1 MNRSTKLITACVTG
15 LLLLFI
21 ATEPAGLPPPFLILP
36 FVLIFTLMFVLFMSA
51 FQWRNVPT
59 GRAVRLS
66 LMATAL
72 PMLVLVLQAL
82 GQLTIR
88 DLLTIVALFA
98 IAHFYLSRITNRQS
112 E

>member
-1 MNRSTKLITACVTG
+1 MG
-15 LLLLFI
+15 
-21 ATEPAGLPPPFLILP
+21 
-36 FVLIFTLMFVLFMSA
+36 
-51 FQWRNVPT
+51 
-59 GRAVRLS
+59 
-66 LMATAL
+66 TAL
-72 PMLVLVLQAL
+72 PMLILVLQAL